1 MRELSWAETVR
12 RVHQRADN
20 RCEYCQTAQ
29 RVMGQAMHVEHI
41 HPDGPDALENLC
53 LSCPSCN
60 LSKAQATSAPDPETG
75 ETVPLFNPRIQIW
88 SEHFEWIHNG
98 QVLRGLTP
106 TGRATIV
113 RLRMNQPRI
122 VEARSIWI
130 LAGIHPPPV
139 P

>member
-1 MRELSWAETVR
+1 
-12 RVHQRADN
+12 
-20 RCEYCQTAQ
+20 
-29 RVMGQAMHVEHI
+29 MGQAMHVEHM
-41 HPDGPDALENLC
+41 HPGGPDALENLC

-60 LSKAQATSAPDPETG
+60 LSKAQATSAPGPETG
-75 ETVPLFNPRIQIW
+75 ETVPLFNPRIQRW

-139 P
+139 Q

>member
-1 MRELSWAETVR
+1 
-12 RVHQRADN
+12 VHQRAGN
-20 RCEYCQTAQ
+20 RCEYGQTAQ

-41 HPDGPDALENLC
+41 HPDGLDTLENLC

-60 LSKAQATSAPDPETG
+60 LSKAQATAAPDPDTDA
-75 ETVPLFNPRIQIW
+75 TVPLFNSRIQSW
-88 SEHFEWIHNG
+88 SEHCEWRQNER
-98 QVLRGLTP
+98 VLRGLTP

-130 LAGIHPPPV
+130 LAGIHPPHEPYHY
-139 P
+139 PQ